1 MNQRDLEVIKFDDI
15 QLNVGGFENC
25 RKAIT
30 DYAELKESIRRDGLL
45 TPLTVWF
52 REEEPKRILISGHK
66 RYTSILD
73 LRAETPEGEAMPF
86 DDIIVVKYEGALTRA
101 LALNIIEN
109 VQREDLNPADRAE
122 AVHALVD
129 RFGTQVQ
136 VAASLNKSQPW
147 VSQQCKLVNNLVPEV
162 FTALRNTQVTLRQAL
177 AISQF
182 VNKAGQLLVE
192 KQLAALEEILHG
204 KAPAQ
209 AKLKVFRSKKE
220 IQDLRVCLSDNE
232 DDLALDDEVYIEE
245 DHKQSMNKMLR
256 WLFMEISND
265 ELLRSPDVGEEQ
277 LIIEASTTKERQR
290 V

>member
-73 LRAETPEGEAMPF
+73 LRAETPEGEVMPF
-86 DDIIVVKYEGALTRA
+86 NDIIVVKYEGALTRA

-147 VSQQCKLVNNLVPEV
+147 VSQQCKLVNNLIPEV
-162 FTALRNTQVTLRQAL
+162 FIALRNTQVTLRQAL

-182 VNKAGQLLVE
+182 VNKAGQQLVE
-192 KQLAALEEILHG
+192 KQLAALDEILHG
-204 KAPAQ
+204 KAPAP
-209 AKLKVFRSKKE
+209 AKLKTFRTKKE

-232 DDLALDDEVYIEE
+232 DDLALDDEVYIDEG
-245 DHKQSMNKMLR
+245 HKSSLNKVLR
-256 WLFMEISND
+256 WLFMEIGND
-265 ELLRSPDVGEEQ
+265 ELLRAPDVGEEQ
-277 LIIEASTTKERQR
+277 LVIEEATTKERQR